1 MVTVFVVSLFG
12 LLALGV
18 PIFMSIGASGLAL
31 YFAGAGAFAPNIM
44 IQRMYSGL
52 NSFTLMAIP
61 LFMLAGEIMNRGE
74 LSKKMVRFANCILGW
89 VPGGLGFTTI
99 ISCMFIAAI
108 LGSAS
113 AAAAMIGAILI
124 PEMIDR
130 GYDKEFA
137 CALTASAGS
146 IGPIIPPSIPL
157 IVYGVIANVSV
168 VKLFCAGY
176 VPGVLMGVF
185 FGVYTYFYAKKH
197 NYPAEKKP
205 TMKEVAVSFKEAFL
219 TLLLPVIIMGSILAG
234 ICTATEA
241 AVLAVVYA
249 FVLSVVIYRTLPLK
263 EVPDVLLNGAKSA
276 AMVLA
281 VVAAAN
287 MLSWA
292 VTMMNIPTIVSDF
305 ICNLTTSPFVFLVI
319 VNLILIVAGMFL
331 DASSAIMILTPVLLP
346 IALQLGVDPLVFGI
360 IITVNLSIG
369 VLTPP
374 VGLNL
379 YVVSSLSKVDILKI
393 AKAAIPFMIII
404 FAILIMA
411 SAWPQTITFLPE
423 LLYG

>member
-1 MVTVFVVSLFG
+1 MAVFLVSLFG
-12 LLALGV
+12 LLAFGI

-31 YFAGAGAFAPNIM
+31 YFAGTGEFAPNIM

-99 ISCMFIAAI
+99 IACMFIAAI

-124 PEMIDR
+124 PEMIER
-130 GYDKEFA
+130 GYEEDFA

-146 IGPIIPPSIPL
+146 IGPIIPPSIPM
-157 IVYGVIANVSV
+157 IIYGVIANVSV
-168 VKLFCAGY
+168 VKMFVGGY
-176 VPGVLMGVF
+176 IPGLLMGLLF
-185 FGVYTYFYAKKH
+185 MIYTYVFARKH

-205 TMKEVAVSFKEAFL
+205 TPREVWDAFKRAFL
-219 TLLLPVIIMGSILAG
+219 TLLLPIIIMGSILLG
-234 ICTATEA
+234 VCTATEA

-249 FVLSVVIYRTLPLK
+249 LILSIFVYRTLPLK
-263 EVPDVLLNGAKSA
+263 DIPDTMMSAAKSS
-276 AMVLA
+276 AMVLV
-281 VVAAAN
+281 VVASAN

-292 VTMMNIPTIVSDF
+292 VTMMNIPHIVS
-305 ICNLTTSPFVFLVI
+305 NAVHSLTSSAAVFLII
-319 VNLILIVAGMFL
+319 VNLILVVAGMFL

-346 IALQLGVDPLVFGI
+346 IALELGVDPLAFGI
-360 IITVNLSIG
+360 IVTVNLSIG

-379 YVVSSLSKVDILKI
+379 YVVSSLSNVNILKI
-393 AKAAIPFMIII
+393 SKAAIPFIILI
-404 FAILIMA
+404 FAILVV
-411 SAWPQTITFLPE
+411 SSVWPQTITFLPT

>member
-1 MVTVFVVSLFG
+1 M

-18 PIFMSIGASGLAL
+18 PIFMSIGASGLTL
-31 YFAGAGAFAPNIM
+31 FFAGTGSFAPNMM

-61 LFMLAGEIMNRGE
+61 LFMLAGEIMNRGQ

-89 VPGGLGFTTI
+89 IPGG
-99 ISCMFIAAI
+99 

-146 IGPIIPPSIPL
+146 IGPIIPPSIPM

-176 VPGVLMGVF
+176 IPGVLMGVL
-185 FGVYTYFYAKKH
+185 FGIYTYLYAKKH
-197 NYPAEKKP
+197 RYPAEKKP
-205 TMKEVAVSFKEAFL
+205 SLQESATAFKEAFL
-219 TLLLPVIIMGSILAG
+219 TLLLPVIIMGSILCG
-234 ICTATEA
+234 VCTATEA

-249 FVLSVVIYRTLPLK
+249 FFLSIIVYRTLPLK
-263 EVPDVLLNGAKSA
+263 EVPNVLLNGAKSA

-292 VTMMNIPTIVSDF
+292 VTMMNIPATVSAF
-305 ICNLTTSPFVFLVI
+305 VCNITTSPLVFLI
-319 VNLILIVAGMFL
+319 ITNLILIIAGMFL

-374 VGLNL
+374 VGLNR
-379 YVVSSLSKVDILKI
+379 YVVSSLSKVDILRI
-393 AKAAIPFMIII
+393 AKAAAPFMILI
-404 FAILIMA
+404 FMILIMA
-411 SAWPQTITFLPE
+411 SAWPRTITFLPN
-423 LLYG
+423 LLYH